1 MQLNLHPFTYAY
13 IYVIPSA
20 LPVTLPFSTV
30 AILALAVYHV
40 IGSLVPITVNVS
52 VSYWRILSDVL
63 LSATTFTSTV
73 DDTPLE
79 ARIVIVALPVPTAL
93 TLPLLFTVATLLLS
107 DANSMLSDVSFG
119 STLYVSFAESHVPL

>member
-1 MQLNLHPFTYAY
+1 M
-13 IYVIPSA
+13 
-20 LPVTLPFSTV
+20 

-107 DANSMLSDVSFG
+107 DANSMLSYVSFG
-119 STLYVSFAESHVPL
+119 STLYVSFAESPRSIVRSVCATTILVAGTASSTFT

>member
-1 MQLNLHPFTYAY
+1 M
-13 IYVIPSA
+13 
-20 LPVTLPFSTV
+20 

-73 DDTPLE
+73 DDTPLV

-93 TLPLLFTVATLLLS
+93 TLPLLL
-107 DANSMLSDVSFG
+107 
-119 STLYVSFAESHVPL
+119 